1 VGDVAWVFQSHAS
14 HSEAATAPP
23 LSFIEARLDYLA
35 QHMQQKLM
43 GFLNSRR

>member
-1 VGDVAWVFQSHAS
+1 MLLEMFSLALR
-14 HSEAATAPP
+14 AAKRLQRLP

-35 QHMQQKLM
+35 QHMQQKLV